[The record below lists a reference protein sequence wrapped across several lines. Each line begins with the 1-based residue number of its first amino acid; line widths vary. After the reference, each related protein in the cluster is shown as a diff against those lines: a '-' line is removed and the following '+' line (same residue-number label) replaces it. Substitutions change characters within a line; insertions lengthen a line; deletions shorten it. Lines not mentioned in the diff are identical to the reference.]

1 MPNIIS
7 VRKWR
12 RKILDSKDNS
22 IENKILE
29 NEELFQDVTRLLIN
43 FQRQENQEKIPCGKG
58 KENRFALEFG
68 RGRLL
73 FFKL

>member
-29 NEELFQDVTRLLIN
+29 NEDESS
-43 FQRQENQEKIPCGKG
+43 ENKN
-58 KENRFALEFG
+58 EN
-68 RGRLL
+68 
-73 FFKL
+73 